1 MHVKIDGE
9 TCTGHGRCAKY
20 GPNVYRLD
28 EIDGYNSDRGT
39 IITVPEGEEKNA
51 ILGKK
56 ACPER
61 AITIL
66 DDLPSDGLQR
76 SVDKIEQST
85 TQPYSPPVGAG

>member
-1 MHVKIDGE
+1 MRVHIDGE

-39 IITVPEGEEKNA
+39 TITVPEDEEKNA
-51 ILGKK
+51 TMGRK

-61 AITIL
+61 AIKVV
-66 DDLPSDGLQR
+66 DDGSSDGLVR
-76 SVDKIEQST
+76 RIVSER
-85 TQPYSPPVGAG
+85 